1 MQAKNEFDTANSRAN
16 ELISSIIEKS
26 DQILVNLTIKF
37 SKEIQMKWY
46 EEMQRVFVATEGL
59 EQQMSDIADR
69 ESRFYT
75 KYSMPSKASFASSKM
90 DDPFQY

>member
-1 MQAKNEFDTANSRAN
+1 MQAKNEFDTANSRTN

-37 SKEIQMKWY
+37 TKEIQLKWY
-46 EEMQRVFVATEGL
+46 EEMQRVFTATESL

-69 ESRFYT
+69 ESQRYPKYT
-75 KYSMPSKASFASSKM
+75 QPGKTSFASSKM
-90 DDPFQY
+90 DDPF